1 MIENSNDFY
10 TSFDELL
17 IEAEQE
23 RRTFTPDRML
33 TYGIPLLDKI
43 SLGIFPHDLSV
54 IWADTW
60 VGKSEL
66 AYNIAVENAKRWKK
80 VLLFALEWNINEIAW
95 RYTQR
100 MLASNGVPV
109 STPEY
114 RIHTSQDIA
123 ENVDAAINITHDEGR
138 WNNLRIFNKK
148 TAATIWFIEE
158 MIRTTTEYFDLFI
171 IDHLHYIE
179 YADNQTE
186 NQEIA
191 KVMRTLQRTTGEVKR
206 PIVLVWHLR
215 KRNWNEDPTKYDLH
229 WSSNI
234 PKEATSVILL
244 TPMDKFDNNTFSS
257 VNPQNPSRYSGTKI
271 ILDKSRAWMPA
282 PTKISEIYDLHEKR
296 YIPERS
302 EMIDGDWWSFKFWK

>member
-10 TSFDELL
+10 VSFDELL
-17 IEAEQE
+17 IDAEQE
-23 RRTFTPDRML
+23 RRTFTPDKML

-54 IWADTW
+54 IGADTW

-66 AYNIAVENAKRWKK
+66 AYNIAVENAKRGKK
-80 VLLFALEWNINEIAW
+80 VLLFALEWNINEIAR

-100 MLASNGVPV
+100 TLSENGLPV
-109 STPEY
+109 TTPQY
-114 RIHTSQDIA
+114 RIHTSQQVA
-123 ENVDAAINITHDEGR
+123 ENVDAVIDITHDQWR
-138 WNNLRIFNKK
+138 WDNLKIFNKK
-148 TAATIWFIEE
+148 TPANIAFIDE

-179 YADNQTE
+179 YADNRTE

-191 KVMRTLQRTTGEVKR
+191 QVMRTLQKTTGEVKK

-215 KRNWNEDPTKYDLH
+215 KRNGNEDPTKYDLH

-244 TPMDKFDNNTFSS
+244 TKMDKYNNMTFNSA
-257 VNPQNPSRYSGTKI
+257 NPQDPSRFAWTKI
-271 ILDKSRAWMPA
+271 ILDKSRAWMPT
-282 PTKISEIYDLHEKR
+282 PRKISEIYDLKEKR
-296 YIPERS
+296 YRPERS
-302 EMIDGDWWSFKFWK
+302 ELIETSWWSFSFW